1 MGQLRFG
8 RCPKIWTFNW
18 GLPLYYPLCVRNLSC
33 TGVPKPNKYHQIC
46 HAGTVN
52 QMHFFHNDVFL
63 ILWIPSKFLGI
74 IRQTWNLAG
83 HVKPTDPPWKIM
95 KYKSDAS
102 LLNNEMICL
111 EKESNCDLDLNKRNI
126 IQLKGLFPINSLA
139 LIEYLLSKT
148 SS

>member
-1 MGQLRFG
+1 
-8 RCPKIWTFNW
+8 
-18 GLPLYYPLCVRNLSC
+18 
-33 TGVPKPNKYHQIC
+33 
-46 HAGTVN
+46 
-52 QMHFFHNDVFL
+52 
-63 ILWIPSKFLGI
+63 
-74 IRQTWNLAG
+74 
-83 HVKPTDPPWKIM
+83 M